1 MPIGSTAAQPPIRR
15 LLTLDE
21 VAELLRVSKTSVYRL
36 VERRAL
42 PFYRV
47 SGLLRFDHADIETF
61 LYAGRIEPVGNNPQH
76 L

>member
-1 MPIGSTAAQPPIRR
+1 MPTGPLAASPSTRK

-21 VAELLRVSKTSVYRL
+21 VADLFRVSKTSVYRL

-42 PFYRV
+42 RFYRV
-47 SGLLRFDHADIETF
+47 SGLLRFDHTDIEAF
-61 LYAGRIEPVGNNPQH
+61 LGAGCVEPVGNNQQN

>member
-1 MPIGSTAAQPPIRR
+1 MPTSSSAAKPPTRT

-36 VERRAL
+36 VERRAIR
-42 PFYRV
+42 FFRV
-47 SGLLRFDHADIETF
+47 SSVLRFDLADVETF
-61 LYAGRIEPVGNNPQH
+61 LGAGRVEPVGDPKQP

>member
-1 MPIGSTAAQPPIRR
+1 MPIGPMAASPPTRK

-61 LYAGRIEPVGNNPQH
+61 LGTGRVEPVGNNQQH

>member
-1 MPIGSTAAQPPIRR
+1 MPIGPSAAKPPART

-42 PFYRV
+42 PFFRV
-47 SGLLRFDHADIETF
+47 SSVLRFDLADIEDF
-61 LYAGRIEPVGNNPQH
+61 LGAGRVEPLGEHKQP

>member
-1 MPIGSTAAQPPIRR
+1 MPIGSLAAMPPARKF
-15 LLTLDE
+15 LTLDE

-42 PFYRV
+42 RFYRV
-47 SGLLRFDHADIETF
+47 SGLLRFNQADIEVF
-61 LYAGRIEPVGNNPQH
+61 LGAGCVEPMGENQQH